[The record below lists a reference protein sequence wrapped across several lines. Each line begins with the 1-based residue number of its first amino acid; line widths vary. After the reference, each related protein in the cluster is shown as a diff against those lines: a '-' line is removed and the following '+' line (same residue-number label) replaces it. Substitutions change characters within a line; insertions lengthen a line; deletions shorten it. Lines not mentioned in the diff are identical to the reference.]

1 MTEEALVQIPG
12 MLASTGQPGGDGDLS
27 KAEDTLSSRRIQ
39 SFGQRRQHHCD
50 LVRGGFQTKEGR
62 VEPGSERSVA
72 GLTAKGLDPLGTS
85 MLAIPDQST
94 NVCVCDFKVGTLSAV
109 FTRFGAP
116 RRLFTSRQGRTGRGA
131 GSSPDEGVEA
141 RRQAGQS
148 CGERGFR
155 RRWSVVRLASP
166 LEEKGRSWN
175 QSRRQRSVRVS
186 MRKTTSRN
194 MNT

>member
-94 NVCVCDFKVGTLSAV
+94 NVCVCDFKVGTLSVRTGEALGV
-109 FTRFGAP
+109 HPLRCSPAAFHLSPGTHRQRRRLLFTR
-116 RRLFTSRQGRTGRGA
+116 RGRG
-131 GSSPDEGVEA
+131 SE
-141 RRQAGQS
+141 
-148 CGERGFR
+148 
-155 RRWSVVRLASP
+155 
-166 LEEKGRSWN
+166 
-175 QSRRQRSVRVS
+175 
-186 MRKTTSRN
+186 TTGGAIVW
-194 MNT
+194 

>member
-62 VEPGSERSVA
+62 VEPGSELSVA

-94 NVCVCDFKVGTLSAV
+94 NVCVCDFKVGTLSVRTGEALGV
-109 FTRFGAP
+109 HPLRCSPAAFHLSPGMHRQR
-116 RRLFTSRQGRTGRGA
+116 RRLFTRRGRGSETTGGA
-131 GSSPDEGVEA
+131 IVWGA
-141 RRQAGQS
+141 RLQETL
-148 CGERGFR
+148 ERSALGLP
-155 RRWSVVRLASP
+155 S
-166 LEEKGRSWN
+166 
-175 QSRRQRSVRVS
+175 
-186 MRKTTSRN
+186 
-194 MNT
+194 